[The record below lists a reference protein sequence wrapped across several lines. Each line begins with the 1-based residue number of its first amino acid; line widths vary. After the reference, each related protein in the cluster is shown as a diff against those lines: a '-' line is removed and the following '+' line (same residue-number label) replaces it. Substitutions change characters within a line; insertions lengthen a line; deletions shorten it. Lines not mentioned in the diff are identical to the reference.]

1 MNRSSEH
8 PHGESKQPR
17 TVLWLLLIVA
27 GIVILQV
34 GFRSSPLANTP
45 GKHRGDLSLTA
56 DALPKQLAGW
66 TGVGF
71 DPAPPPESLPHA
83 QYWWVHAW
91 RYTQGFRLAMV
102 TFDQLGLDHWHE
114 LTDCYEG
121 SGWEL
126 KERTV
131 QSVAEPDAAGSGVRE
146 WEYVVARFEKTGGER
161 ATLIF
166 STFYEDGSP
175 AEALRI
181 GIDHKWEN
189 ELSLTERLRNRVEAP
204 ANSEQDGI
212 RHSRALQCQV
222 FMPYSGTLP
231 PEVKQSVIE
240 LHVASREQF
249 RKLWRQHSE
258 TQLVDTGPGNDV
270 ESMSGW

>member
-1 MNRSSEH
+1 MNGSSEH
-8 PHGESKQPR
+8 PHWKSKQPR
-17 TVLWLLLIVA
+17 TGLWLLLIVA

-34 GFRSSPLANTP
+34 GFRSSPLANKP
-45 GKHRGDLSLTA
+45 GKQRGDLSLTA
-56 DALPKQLAGW
+56 DALPKLLEGW

-71 DPAPPPESLPHA
+71 DPAPPAESLPHT

-91 RYTQGFRLAMV
+91 RYTHGSLLALV
-102 TFDQLGLDHWHE
+102 TFDQLRRDHWHE

-121 SGWEL
+121 NGWEL

-131 QSVAEPDAAGSGVRE
+131 QSVAEHNVAGFLTSE
-146 WEYVVARFEKTGGER
+146 WEYVVAQFEKTGGER

-175 AEALRI
+175 AKALRI

-189 ELSLTERLRNRVEAP
+189 ELSLTARLRNRVEGP
-204 ANSEQDGI
+204 ANSEQEGI

-222 FMPYSGTLP
+222 FLPYSGTLT
-231 PEVKQSVIE
+231 PELEQSVIE
-240 LHVASREQF
+240 LHVASRQQF
-249 RKLWRQHSE
+249 RKLWRQHSDSNP
-258 TQLVDTGPGNDV
+258 VDPVAGK
-270 ESMSGW
+270 